1 MTKKYG
7 MRGISEAVLRF
18 ERGKVN
24 IVCPFTNGNLLSKE
38 PMPASFVTSNP
49 IVQRVIETSEMFLN
63 GKVYIVAEY
72 GESSPVVEAAPVKE
86 AASKGK
92 PKAKSKGSKN
102 ADAKVMENV
111 LTFSDAVTALMAEGA
126 SVSEVASLEACVA
139 KAEELNIVFPNL
151 K

>member
-1 MTKKYG
+1 

-18 ERGKVN
+18 ERGKVS
-24 IVCPFTNGNLLSKE
+24 ITCPFTNGNLLSKE

-72 GESSPVVEAAPVKE
+72 GDPSPAAVAAPVKE

-92 PKAKSKGSKN
+92 PKTKSKGSKN
-102 ADAKVMENV
+102 ADARIMENV
-111 LTFSDAVTALMAEGA
+111 CTYSDAVTALMAEGA
-126 SVSEVASLEACVA
+126 TVSEVASMDACIA
-139 KAEELNIVFPNL
+139 KAEELGILFPNL
-151 K
+151 KD